1 MDCATTPSYKF
12 VNLNHPDDLKD
23 KKLQLRVRR
32 LAMSEFGRSR
42 RKPKTKKERN
52 EIVLEF
58 RNLHEI
64 QPDFDRISGGS
75 IDPFTSYPVPLD
87 SAARGLLANSEWIL
101 PS

>member
-1 MDCATTPSYKF
+1 MERSTTPSFKF
-12 VNLNHPDDLKD
+12 VNLSHPDDLKD
-23 KKLQLRVRR
+23 KKLQLRVRH
-32 LAMSEFGRSR
+32 LAMVEFGRSR
-42 RKPKTKKERN
+42 RKPKTKKARN

-58 RNLHEI
+58 RNLDEI

-87 SAARGLLANSEWIL
+87 SAARGLVANSEWIL